1 MKEID
6 SAFFYREAKPTKKKI
21 EELIEPG
28 ESIIWKGRPKKSSYA
43 ISKSIKLMPVAIL
56 WGAID
61 FGIIF
66 SLLGQGVFA
75 EAWFFL
81 VPFFALH
88 LIPVWIWLGSFIKS
102 SKEMRKTRY
111 AITNRRIIE
120 VKEDS
125 YISQSIKFTTLRGV
139 QLKRGFIDKLL
150 FVGDVYISSTEGN
163 LVLFDI
169 YKSDFIYSKIQEVGE
184 SNRKTM
190 KKFQGFECECEH
202 CGSSYEKTEKRCP
215 SCGAP
220 NKNK

>member
-1 MKEID
+1 
-6 SAFFYREAKPTKKKI
+6 
-21 EELIEPG
+21 
-28 ESIIWKGRPKKSSYA
+28 
-43 ISKSIKLMPVAIL
+43 MPVAIL